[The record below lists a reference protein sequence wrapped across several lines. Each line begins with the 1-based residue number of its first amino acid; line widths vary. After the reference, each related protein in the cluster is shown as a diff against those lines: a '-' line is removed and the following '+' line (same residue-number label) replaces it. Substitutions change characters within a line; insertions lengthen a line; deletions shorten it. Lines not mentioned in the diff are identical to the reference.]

1 MYNGTH
7 EEDGLR
13 ALVNGQIVYKGL
25 MQHPLWTHLI
35 HLFVSLDYSFWFR
48 TVVIETDISE

>member
-48 TVVIETDISE
+48 PVVIETDISE